1 MSRAARTRVSDTPP
15 TVAAHVWVRPHVV
28 QLEHSVQRRPRGRG
42 VVRREGKKY
51 TCSVLVCVAWMALRE
66 ESLPLAPPL
75 LHGVLRTPPPP
86 PQLASWRTLWEV
98 HPHLVWRTN
107 DRQGATLIPLSHP
120 KSAFV
125 ATPRPRCDGSRPHH
139 ALPACGGRIAHDTS
153 ASFVLWPGGRVH
165 NHLHVHRR
173 ARLLP
178 LCAARPLTERPPSA
192 PVTVRGKHGKHQG
205 RVSAVGC
212 GSKSN
217 LLCKLRRTTYQLKAI
232 QPWYEFRPIGAARSL
247 MPPGGALPLL
257 RHRATGVLLVLL
269 GVQ

>member
-1 MSRAARTRVSDTPP
+1 MDGSPGRVPPSRTAAAARCPAHTTP
-15 TVAAHVWVRPHVV
+15 AA
-28 QLEHSVQRRPRGRG
+28 SAG
-42 VVRREGKKY
+42 
-51 TCSVLVCVAWMALRE
+51 
-66 ESLPLAPPL
+66 
-75 LHGVLRTPPPP
+75 
-86 PQLASWRTLWEV
+86 QLA
-98 HPHLVWRTN
+98 HPLGGTPAFGVAD

-217 LLCKLRRTTYQLKAI
+217 LLCKLRRTYQLKAI